1 MKSSI
6 AAFVTAVSNFSKI
19 NQKFDGSISLL
30 ITGDEEGIAINGTK
44 KVVEYLR
51 KRKEKI
57 DFCLVG
63 EPTNPNK
70 LGEMIKIG
78 RRGSM
83 TGKLSVIGI
92 QGHVAYPNRAN
103 NPSTA
108 LVQILKELKEIK
120 FDKGT
125 KDFQPT
131 NLEITKINIDNSA
144 DNVIPGLANASFNI
158 RFNNKHTSYKLKN
171 KINKIIKQICN
182 KNKSKYKIEYSVS
195 GEAFL
200 TKPNKTTFMI
210 QNTIKKVTKIKP
222 KLSTTGGTSDA
233 RFIRKIAPCLEF
245 GLVGKTMHKVGECVS
260 LSDLKRLTL
269 IYTKILDNYFKW
281 KLVLI
286 TSDTSQ
292 NHDTG
297 PGHPEQIAR
306 VSVIV
311 ENFKKL
317 NNKNLIWKKPSK
329 VSDDILLTTHEKNY
343 LNLVK
348 SSFPK
353 KGFSSLDGDTII
365 SPGSKEATFDAV
377 GSIIA
382 AIDGVE
388 KKEFRNAFCGVR
400 PPGHHSSQNKAA
412 GFCILNSV
420 SIGAN
425 YLLKKYKYKK
435 VAIID
440 FDVHHGNGTQDIFY
454 ENENALYFKINFL
467 FKN

>member
-1 MKSSI
+1 MPTINELQLAKELIRFPSVTKTDAGVIKFLEKKLKKIGFKTKILEFKDINSYPVKNLYARLGTTGPNFCYAGHLDVVPPGNLNDWTVNPFKPAVKKGYLIGRGANDMKSSI
-6 AAFVTAVSNFSKI
+6 AAFVTAVSNFSKE
-19 NQKFDGSISLL
+19 NKKFGGSISFL

-108 LVQILKELKEIK
+108 LVQILKGLKEIK

-144 DNVIPGLANASFNI
+144 DNVIPGLASASFNI
-158 RFNNKHTSYKLKN
+158 RFNNKHTSNKLKN
-171 KINKIIKQICN
+171 KINKIIKKICN
-182 KNKSKYKIEYSVS
+182 KNKSKYKIDYSVS

-210 QNTIKKVTKIKP
+210 QNTIKKITKIKP

-269 IYTKILDNYFKW
+269 IYSKILDNYFK
-281 KLVLI
+281 
-286 TSDTSQ
+286 
-292 NHDTG
+292 
-297 PGHPEQIAR
+297 
-306 VSVIV
+306 
-311 ENFKKL
+311 
-317 NNKNLIWKKPSK
+317 
-329 VSDDILLTTHEKNY
+329 
-343 LNLVK
+343 
-348 SSFPK
+348 
-353 KGFSSLDGDTII
+353 
-365 SPGSKEATFDAV
+365 
-377 GSIIA
+377 
-382 AIDGVE
+382 
-388 KKEFRNAFCGVR
+388 
-400 PPGHHSSQNKAA
+400 
-412 GFCILNSV
+412 
-420 SIGAN
+420 
-425 YLLKKYKYKK
+425 
-435 VAIID
+435 
-440 FDVHHGNGTQDIFY
+440 
-454 ENENALYFKINFL
+454 
-467 FKN
+467 